1 MIVPAPPTCRSSPFC
16 GWPPA
21 FLPGIHAFALLLL
34 LLPAGTAPAAT
45 IYEASEEPL
54 KVVGAWD
61 VNILAD
67 DVHFETPAVI
77 RQVRLRLAIKGNQA
91 CQLWIFAALDS
102 PPIYTAAFTNVP
114 ATNEYNVSTYDF
126 DMQLQ
131 VPRDIYVGF
140 SAQGDGW
147 SALNL
152 SDYWTRSF
160 SVNRGVA
167 GTAGEYYYGLVADG
181 QLTAVYNSED
191 ATYACLQ
198 ILSEPVQIGGLG
210 LAGGQ
215 VHLAIDHLPVYA
227 ANTVERNESAD
238 GINWLEVET
247 LPSGASNHVWI
258 STNAAAPRAFYRV
271 ATR

>member
-1 MIVPAPPTCRSSPFC
+1 
-16 GWPPA
+16 
-21 FLPGIHAFALLLL
+21 LFALVLL
-34 LLPAGTAPAAT
+34 LLPARSAPAAP
-45 IYEASEEPL
+45 IYEVAEEPL

-77 RQVRLRLAIKGNQA
+77 RQVRMRLAIKGSQA

-114 ATNEYNVSTYDF
+114 ATNGYNVATYDF

-147 SALNL
+147 TANA
-152 SDYWTRSF
+152 SDYWTRGF

-167 GTAGEYYYGLVADG
+167 GTPGVYYYGLVTGG
-181 QLTAVYNSED
+181 QLTASYSAGD
-191 ATYACLQ
+191 SLHGCLQ
-198 ILSEPVQIGGLG
+198 ILSEPVQIG
-210 LAGGQ
+210 AMEVASGQ
-215 VHLAIDHLPVYA
+215 VSLAISALPIYA
-227 ANTVERNESAD
+227 TNVVERIESA
-238 GINWLEVET
+238 GNTNWIEAET
-247 LPSGASNHVWI
+247 LPLGASNHVWT
-258 STNAAAPRAFYRV
+258 STNSSATRFFYRV
-271 ATR
+271 KSR